1 MTPISGSKL
10 LLHVYE
16 EQTLEKHH
24 RSTVPQNTYS
34 IILFDMLEKYVQNTA
49 NLTANITILYVIFT
63 DYNQT
68 QILKSSTVFVQQLS
82 VSGSACGCEVGGYKA
97 HTYRIINSNKLL

>member
-68 QILKSSTVFVQQLS
+68 QILKSSSFCTATLS
-82 VSGSACGCEVGGYKA
+82 VWFC
-97 HTYRIINSNKLL
+97 L

>member
-49 NLTANITILYVIFT
+49 NITILYVIFT

-82 VSGSACGCEVGGYKA
+82 VSGSACSCEVGGYKA